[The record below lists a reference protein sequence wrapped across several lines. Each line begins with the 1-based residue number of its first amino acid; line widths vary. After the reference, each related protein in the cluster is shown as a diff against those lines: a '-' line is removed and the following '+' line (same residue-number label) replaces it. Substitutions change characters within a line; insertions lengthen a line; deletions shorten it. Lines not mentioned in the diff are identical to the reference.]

1 MTDALVHATPL
12 VDVLE
17 VDDGAVVLV
26 ESEDRARVVKVS
38 AIAQSILA
46 IAQGGATLTSIAVE
60 LSARFGVPSDGS
72 IDDAVRAL
80 VDELAGQGLVQVR
93 PRG

>member
-1 MTDALVHATPL
+1 MTETLVQATPL

-46 IAQGGATLTSIAVE
+46 IAQSGATLTSKFVASPIA
-60 LSARFGVPSDGS
+60 FGVNLPKSGSFSHEPS
-72 IDDAVRAL
+72 
-80 VDELAGQGLVQVR
+80 
-93 PRG
+93 